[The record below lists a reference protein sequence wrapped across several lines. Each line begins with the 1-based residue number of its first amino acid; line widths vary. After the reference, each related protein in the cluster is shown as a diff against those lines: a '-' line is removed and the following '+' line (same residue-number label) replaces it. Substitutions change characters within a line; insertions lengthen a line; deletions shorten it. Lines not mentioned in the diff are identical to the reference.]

1 MKTDEELQDTAE
13 QTEEAIEPKTVNFR
27 CLTTF
32 MVHGV
37 IYEQG
42 SVYPFKEEDMDL
54 INPDHIL
61 AVGESQPQPETPPKS
76 AGGSGKKAANN
87 RPQ

>member
-1 MKTDEELQDTAE
+1 MQDTAE
-13 QTEEAIEPKTVNFR
+13 QAEEATEPKTANFR

-61 AVGESQPQPETPPKS
+61 AVEQIQAETETPPKS
-76 AGGSGKKAANN
+76 AVGNNKKNSK
-87 RPQ
+87 